1 MRPSFKFKHSFTSA
15 SVCVI
20 PFNFGRICKSKFDSS
35 EVINETPIFR
45 CSAVP
50 YFRLSE
56 FNQTPH
62 VDGTLNVLRSA
73 ITKGGTIFTVAQ
85 SFQHILG
92 PNASKFK
99 TIRIAR
105 PLPPFW
111 KLLRPTCG
119 RPDPSSPLRRNLA
132 TSDYVNHQHNF
143 GRNNPNFI
151 TSIPPK
157 GGLG

>member
-1 MRPSFKFKHSFTSA
+1 MLTLTTADYIFKFKHSFTSA

-20 PFNFGRICKSKFDSS
+20 SFNFRICEAKFDSS

-45 CSAVP
+45 RSTVT
-50 YFRLSE
+50 YFRLSG
-56 FNQTPH
+56 FNQTTH
-62 VDGTLNVLRSA
+62 VDGTLNVLSSA

-105 PLPPFW
+105 PS
-111 KLLRPTCG
+111 LR
-119 RPDPSSPLRRNLA
+119 
-132 TSDYVNHQHNF
+132 F
-143 GRNNPNFI
+143 
-151 TSIPPK
+151 
-157 GGLG
+157 